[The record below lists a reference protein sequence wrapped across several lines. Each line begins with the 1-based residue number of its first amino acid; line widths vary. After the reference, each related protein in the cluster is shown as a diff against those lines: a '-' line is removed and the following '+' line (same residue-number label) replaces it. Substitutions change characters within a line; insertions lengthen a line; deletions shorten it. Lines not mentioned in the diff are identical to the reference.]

1 MDDSDLLELL
11 FAAARAVRSS
21 LSGVSDWRPHGNRP
35 GQYRIDLV
43 ADAAALGVLHD
54 AGLTVLS
61 EESGLTAPGGT
72 SSPAPEGDA
81 PADELLVVV
90 DPVDGST
97 NASLGIPWYA
107 TSLCVL
113 DSEGPRAALVVNQAS
128 GVRYEAV
135 RGRGARRDG
144 CPIAT
149 TGCRDLA
156 KAVVGI
162 SGYPERQPGWAQFR
176 ALGSAALDHCA
187 VAEGALDGYRVCGMS
202 RLHGWDYLGGMLICI
217 EAGGAAGELRGDDLV
232 VRDASPRRPAAAA
245 TPELLESL
253 LSFEE

>member
-1 MDDSDLLELL
+1 VLSE
-11 FAAARAVRSS
+11 AARAVRSS
-21 LSGVSDWRPHGNRP
+21 LSDVTDWRPPGDRP
-35 GQYRIDLV
+35 GQYQIDLV
-43 ADAAALGVLHD
+43 ADAAALAVLHG

-61 EESGLTAPGGT
+61 EESGLTAPGGDP
-72 SSPAPEGDA
+72 SPHAARDDGRAEGF
-81 PADELLVVV
+81 LVVV

-97 NASLGIPWYA
+97 NASLGIPWFA

-113 DSEGPRAALVVNQAS
+113 DSEGPRVALVVNQSS

-144 CPIAT
+144 RPIVPS
-149 TGCRDLA
+149 GCRELA

-162 SGYPERQPGWAQFR
+162 SGYPTRQPRWAQFR

-187 VAEGALDGYRVCGMS
+187 VAEGALDAYRVFGRS
-202 RLHGWDYLGGMLICI
+202 RLHGWDYLGGMLICT
-217 EAGGAAGELRGDDLV
+217 EAGAAVGELSGEDLV
-232 VRDASPRRPAAAA
+232 VWDASPRRPSVAA

-253 LSFEE
+253 LAFEE